1 MLKVIT
7 DEKQIG
13 QCARRFTAAFKACAD
28 EKISVKLGH
37 QGASVPARVWWSKR
51 LGLWFFSRSVKGV
64 RFENAFGLARPE
76 AKSQLPIAA
85 EINFPAAGIDRRT
98 GGAFARDAL
107 GQIYAVHRGIIGGG
121 RKGVGKAL
129 FEKHYRGVWSFME
142 DKDGLS
148 RVAVIGLLS
157 SVRFARQVS
166 VFVRKVERLKA
177 AAESSSQTRF
187 DFPQA
192 GFRPELSGDEPED
205 LSDALAR
212 LCDRDLVTQ
221 QLAAWL
227 IRGKSAIGNT
237 AGNDLTILNA
247 EGDGE
252 SHVFA
257 VVTDIHKQ
265 AVMAAAADLLIRQ
278 AATPG
283 SPVAVLVLPE
293 QAALLYENRLQSI
306 HVRILSYR
314 LDGEKVIF
322 PDSAKIRLDQ
332 NTQL

>member
-13 QCARRFTAAFKACAD
+13 KCARLFAAAFKACAD

-37 QGASVPARVWWSKR
+37 QGASVPARVWWSKK
-51 LGLWFFSRSVKGV
+51 LGLWFFSRSVKGI

-85 EINFPAAGIDRRT
+85 EINFPASGVDRRT

-107 GQIYAVHRGIIGGG
+107 GHIYAVHRGIIGGG

-129 FEKHYRGVWSFME
+129 FERHYRGVWSFME

-166 VFVRKVERLKA
+166 VFVRKVERLKST
-177 AAESSSQTRF
+177 AESSRQTSLN
-187 DFPQA
+187 FPRA
-192 GFRPELSGDEPED
+192 GFRPELAGDEPAD

-212 LCDRDLVTQ
+212 LCDRDLVTE

-227 IRGKSAIGNT
+227 VRGKVTIAHN
-237 AGNDLTILNA
+237 AGNNLTSLNPA
-247 EGDGE
+247 GDAA

-257 VVTDIHKQ
+257 VVTDISAQ
-265 AVMAAAADLLIRQ
+265 AVMAAASDLLIHR
-278 AATPG
+278 ATMSG
-283 SPVAVLVLPE
+283 SPVAFLVLPE
-293 QAALLYENRLQSI
+293 PAALLYESRLQSI
-306 HVRILSYR
+306 NVRALPYR
-314 LDGEKVIF
+314 LEGEKVIF
-322 PDSAKIRLDQ
+322 PDLGKIRLDQ
-332 NTQL
+332 NIQL